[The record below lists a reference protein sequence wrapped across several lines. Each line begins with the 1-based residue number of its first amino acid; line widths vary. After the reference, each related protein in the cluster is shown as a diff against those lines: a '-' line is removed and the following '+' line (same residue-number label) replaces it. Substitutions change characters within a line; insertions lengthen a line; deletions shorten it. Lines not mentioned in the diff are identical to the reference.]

1 MADEIT
7 VGGITV
13 PITHPDKVLFP
24 ADGITK
30 ADLARYYADV
40 AGRMLP
46 WLRDRPITMV
56 RYPDGLDGQRFFQKN
71 APSYFPD
78 WIRRVRLGKEGGE
91 VEHAVCDKPATLVY
105 LANQACI
112 EIHGFTSRVDKLDA
126 PDQVVFDFDPPDG
139 KRFAEVRRAAL
150 WARDL
155 LDGELG
161 LTSFVRTTGGRGLHV
176 HVGLNRRADFEEVR
190 EFAHRVAEMLARRH
204 PDAITAEQRKD
215 KRGDRIYA
223 DVMRNAYAQTVV
235 ASYGVR
241 GRPGAPVATPLN
253 WAEVEDGRTSPSP
266 GTASARPR
274 SAWPSSTPDPA
285 LAKLAAGT
293 RADLR
298 VCDRRRR
305 VASAGSA
312 LEVEQD
318 EESAR
323 RHVGGAGLHGAG

>member
-56 RYPDGLDGQRFFQKN
+56 RYPDGLDGER
-71 APSYFPD
+71 
-78 WIRRVRLGKEGGE
+78 
-91 VEHAVCDKPATLVY
+91 
-105 LANQACI
+105 
-112 EIHGFTSRVDKLDA
+112 
-126 PDQVVFDFDPPDG
+126 
-139 KRFAEVRRAAL
+139 
-150 WARDL
+150 
-155 LDGELG
+155 G

-241 GRPGAPVATPLN
+241 ARPGAPVATPLN
-253 WAEVEDGRTSPSP
+253 WAEVEDDGLQP
-266 GTASARPR
+266 GQFTMATIRARLEGG
-274 SAWPSSTPDPA
+274 TDPW
-285 LAKLAAGT
+285 
-293 RADLR
+293 ADF
-298 VCDRRRR
+298 
-305 VASAGSA
+305 A
-312 LEVEQD
+312 
-318 EESAR
+318 ES
-323 RHVGGAGLHGAG
+323 RH

>member
-13 PITHPDKVLFP
+13 PLTHPGKVLFP

-40 AGRMLP
+40 AGQMLP

-71 APSYFPD
+71 VSSYFPD
-78 WIRRVRLGKEGGE
+78 WIRRVRVGKEGGE

-112 EIHGFTSRVDKLDA
+112 EIHGFTSRVDK
-126 PDQVVFDFDPPDG
+126 
-139 KRFAEVRRAAL
+139 
-150 WARDL
+150 
-155 LDGELG
+155 
-161 LTSFVRTTGGRGLHV
+161 
-176 HVGLNRRADFEEVR
+176 R
-190 EFAHRVAEMLARRH
+190 E
-204 PDAITAEQRKD
+204 
-215 KRGDRIYA
+215 DRIYA

-253 WAEVEDGRTSPSP
+253 WAEVEDDALRP
-266 GTASARPR
+266 GQFSIETIRARLDGG
-274 SAWPSSTPDPA
+274 TDPWA
-285 LAKLAAGT
+285 DFAESRHGLGEAAK
-293 RADLR
+293 
-298 VCDRRRR
+298 
-305 VASAGSA
+305 
-312 LEVEQD
+312 
-318 EESAR
+318 
-323 RHVGGAGLHGAG
+323 